1 MTKWF
6 FVEETTRTE
15 TFNII
20 FEMIWLLELV
30 PRNLVTKNR
39 ITAQTKSIRV
49 QIYKTNPT
57 VK

>member
-30 PRNLVTKNR
+30 PRNLVTNNR
-39 ITAQTKSIRV
+39 ITAQTRSIRV